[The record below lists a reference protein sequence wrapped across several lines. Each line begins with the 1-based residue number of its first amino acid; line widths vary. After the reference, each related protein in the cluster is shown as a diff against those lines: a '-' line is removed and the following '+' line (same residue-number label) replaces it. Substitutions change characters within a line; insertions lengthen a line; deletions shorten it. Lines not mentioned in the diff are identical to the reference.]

1 VSTRATAR
9 RLAPW
14 ALLFALAIP
23 LLLPGARAAAVPTPA
38 VPSAGSCPV
47 APDPSALP
55 DAATL
60 REMNSVLAPLR
71 VRPTGS
77 GAQNTYIKWIL
88 GQLKKVPGLA
98 ISEQHFT
105 INRWSH
111 GSMELQLKAGG
122 ATTAIPVAAPVPY
135 AEATPAGG
143 ASAPLVRIPD
153 EERITAANAAGRIVV
168 RPAPAGNVPYYD
180 FFLPVVSW
188 FVYDPQNTIDPT
200 QSFFGD
206 FINYNARVADLR
218 DAAAAGA
225 KGILFVK
232 ELPRAQ
238 LTDHYEPYEGTPWH
252 VPAVYLGADEGKQ
265 ISDAM
270 ASGQP
275 VSARLVLHAS
285 YRLLETPTVRA
296 TVPGVSPQRIVVD
309 SHTDGTNA
317 VEDNGPVAMVAMAR
331 YLARLPRECRQ
342 RSVEFVFPTA
352 HFYQRLVDPYHR
364 HGGAGVVATQLDSE
378 YDQGLVSSVLV
389 LEHLGAIDYEQMP
402 RADGGPGQELVPN
415 GLRAIQF
422 IGITPS
428 PPLVATVTD
437 VVRRYDMQRTI
448 LLQGADAPAS
458 TVPSHCNFGGEGT
471 PYNQHLLPTMGVISA
486 PQSLYDPSFGLEGI
500 DFNAMHDELL
510 GYTELL
516 NRLGTMSQAEVAGE
530 IPVERQQRAAG
541 ATPCPPEN

>member
-1 VSTRATAR
+1 MSVPALGR
-9 RLAPW
+9 RIVCGTLPAAIVLA
-14 ALLFALAIP
+14 LM
-23 LLLPGARAAAVPTPA
+23 LPGAGAGAPAGGLAGAA
-38 VPSAGSCPV
+38 GCPV

-60 REMNSVLAPLR
+60 REMNSIVAALH

-77 GAQNTYIKWIL
+77 GAQNAYIKWIL
-88 GQLKKVPGLA
+88 RQLSKVPGA
-98 ISEQHFT
+98 AVTEQHFT

-111 GSMELQLKAGG
+111 GSMELQLKVG
-122 ATTAIPVAAPVPY
+122 AQTTAVPIAAPVPY
-135 AEATPAGG
+135 AEATPGG
-143 ASAPLVRIPD
+143 ATSAPLVQIPD
-153 EERITAANAAGRIVV
+153 EEKITAANAAGRIVV

-188 FVYDPQNTIDPT
+188 AVYDPQNTIDPT

-218 DAAAAGA
+218 EAAAAGA
-225 KGILFVK
+225 RGILFVK

-275 VSARLVLHAS
+275 VTARLVVHAS
-285 YRLLETPTVRA
+285 YKLVDTPTVRA
-296 TVPGVSPQRIVVD
+296 SIAGLDPQRIVVD

-331 YLARLPRECRQ
+331 YLAGLPVPCRP

-364 HGGAGVVATQLDSE
+364 QGGAGVVATQLDGE
-378 YDQGLVSSVLV
+378 YDQGRVSSVLV

-402 RADGGPGQELVPN
+402 RADGGPGQELIPN

-422 IGITPS
+422 IGVTPS
-428 PPLVATVTD
+428 PALVATVDD

-448 LLQGADAPAS
+448 LLQGADAPGT
-458 TVPSHCNFGGEGT
+458 TVPSHCSFGGEGT
-471 PYNQHLLPTMGVISA
+471 PYNQHLLPTIGVISA

-500 DFNAMHDELL
+500 DFNVMHDELL

-516 NRLGTMSQAEVAGE
+516 NRLGTMGQPEVAGE
-530 IPVERQQRAAG
+530 IPAERQQRAAG
-541 ATPCPPEN
+541 GSPCPLEN

>member
-1 VSTRATAR
+1 MNAR
-9 RLAPW
+9 RTRTRIANW
-14 ALLFALAIP
+14 ALLIALATP
-23 LLLPGARAAAVPTPA
+23 MLLPAARAAAVSPPA
-38 VPSAGSCPV
+38 LPSAGCPV

-60 REMNSVLAPLR
+60 REMNSVVAALH

-77 GAQNTYIKWIL
+77 AAQNTYISWIVR
-88 GQLKKVPGLA
+88 QLKKVPGLSV
-98 ISEQHFT
+98 SEQHFT

-111 GSMELQLKAGG
+111 GSMELQLNAGG
-122 ATTAIPVAAPVPY
+122 RTTAIPIAAPVPY
-135 AEATPAGG
+135 AEATPSGG
-143 ASAPLVRIPD
+143 VSAPLVQIPD
-153 EERITAANAAGRIVV
+153 EEKITAANAAGRIVV

-225 KGILFVK
+225 KAILFVK

-270 ASGQP
+270 ASGGP
-275 VSARLVLHAS
+275 ASARLLVHAG
-285 YRLLETPTVRA
+285 YRLLDTPTVRA
-296 TVPGVSPQRIVVD
+296 TVAGQSPQRIVVD

-331 YLARLPRECRQ
+331 YLARLPGACRP

-364 HGGAGVVATQLDSE
+364 HGGAGVVATQLDAE

-389 LEHLGAIDYEQMP
+389 LEHLGAIDYEQIP
-402 RADGGPGQELVPN
+402 RADNAPGQELAAN

-428 PPLVATVTD
+428 PPLVATVAD
-437 VVRRYDMQRTI
+437 VVRNHDMQRTI

-500 DFNAMHDELL
+500 DFNVMHDELL
-510 GYTELL
+510 GYAELL
-516 NRLGTMSQAEVAGE
+516 NRLGTMAQAEVAGE
-530 IPVERQQRAAG
+530 IPLERQQRAAG
-541 ATPCPPEN
+541 GTPCPPEN